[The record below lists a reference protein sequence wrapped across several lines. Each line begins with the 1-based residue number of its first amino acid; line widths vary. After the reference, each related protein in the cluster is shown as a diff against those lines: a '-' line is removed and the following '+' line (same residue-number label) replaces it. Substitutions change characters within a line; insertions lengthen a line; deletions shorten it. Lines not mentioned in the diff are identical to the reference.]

1 MKEWRKEEWIGR
13 GDGRIKDREMER
25 RRYGEKEIWREG
37 DMERRRYGETKGLSR
52 RGNRRM

>member
-25 RRYGEKEIWREG
+25 RYGEKEIWR
-37 DMERRRYGETKGLSR
+37 DERFEQKGK
-52 RGNRRM
+52 

>member
-25 RRYGEKEIWREG
+25 RYGEEIWR
-37 DMERRRYGETKGLSR
+37 DERFEQKGK
-52 RGNRRM
+52 